1 MADFGFCAELSS
13 NQDKRKSVVGT
24 PYWMAPEVIRGVD
37 YDTKVDLWSLGIMA
51 LELADGE
58 PPLLDLPPL
67 RALFL
72 IATQPPPT
80 LREPE
85 KWTEEFKDFLQSC
98 LAKNPQKRGSA
109 EELLKHPFI
118 LKGGGDTSWLLS
130 LIQGAQQN

>member
-1 MADFGFCAELSS
+1 
-13 NQDKRKSVVGT
+13 
-24 PYWMAPEVIRGVD
+24 
-37 YDTKVDLWSLGIMA
+37 
-51 LELADGE
+51 
-58 PPLLDLPPL
+58 LDLPPL